1 VPAGVSS
8 RTADEVLVSTPG
20 GRVSTFT
27 ITALNGVSYAFI
39 LFLLAAGFSLT
50 FGVMGVINLAHGA
63 LYVLGAYFG
72 LAIIRQLDGFWLGVV
87 VAAAGTGLV
96 GLAMYYFFLRHL
108 YGKVPEQAVLTI
120 GLSYAIANIVLWVW
134 GPFAKMGLTPTA
146 FTGVVRVGTL
156 AFPIYR
162 LFIIGVGLLVLALLW
177 WMQDKTRVGAIIRA
191 GMDNKEMTR
200 SLGINYGVVSTLV
213 FLFGAALAGFAGI
226 MGTPILGAYP
236 SMGDALLLLTLMV
249 VVVGGTGFIQGTML
263 GALIIGL
270 LDTFGKAYVPQAALF
285 TSYVIFIIV
294 LLVRPSGLIGRKVF

>member
-1 VPAGVSS
+1 
-8 RTADEVLVSTPG
+8 VLVSTPG

-27 ITALNGVSYAFI
+27 ITTLNGISYAFI

-72 LAIIRQLDGFWLGVV
+72 LAIVSSLDSFWLAVVMAALGV
-87 VAAAGTGLV
+87 GLV
-96 GLAMYYFFLRHL
+96 GLGIYFFFLRHL

-120 GLSYAIANIVLWVW
+120 GLGYALANIILWVW
-134 GPFAKMGLTPTA
+134 GPFAKMGMTPEL

-162 LFIIGVGLLVLALLW
+162 LFIVGVGVAVLVLLW

-200 SLGINYGVVSTLV
+200 SLGINYGLVSTLI

-226 MGTPILGAYP
+226 LGAPVLGAFP

-249 VVVGGTGFIQGTML
+249 VVVGGTGYIQGTML

-270 LDTFGKAYVPQAALF
+270 VDTFGKAYIPQAALF
-285 TSYVIFIIV
+285 TSYIIFIVV

>member
-1 VPAGVSS
+1 
-8 RTADEVLVSTPG
+8 
-20 GRVSTFT
+20 VSTFT

-108 YGKVPEQAVLTI
+108 YNKVPEQAVLTI

>member
-1 VPAGVSS
+1 
-8 RTADEVLVSTPG
+8 
-20 GRVSTFT
+20 VSTFT

>member
-1 VPAGVSS
+1 
-8 RTADEVLVSTPG
+8 
-20 GRVSTFT
+20 VSTFT
-27 ITALNGVSYAFI
+27 ITTLNGVSYSFI

-50 FGVMGVINLAHGA
+50 FGVMGVLNLAHGA

-72 LAIIRQLDGFWLGVV
+72 LAAIGAYDQYGLGIV
-87 VAAAGTGLV
+87 VAAGGVGLV
-96 GLAMYYFFLRHL
+96 GLGIYYFFLRHL

-120 GLSYAIANIVLWVW
+120 GLGYALANVILWVW
-134 GPFAKMGLTPTA
+134 GPFAKMGLTPSM
-146 FTGVVRVGTL
+146 FTGVVRVGDL

-162 LFIIGVGLLVLALLW
+162 LVIIGIGLVVLVVLW

-200 SLGINYGVVSTLV
+200 SLGINYGTVSTLV

-226 MGTPILGAYP
+226 MGAPILGAYP

-249 VVVGGTGFIQGTML
+249 VVVGGTGYIQGTML

-270 LDTFGKAYVPQAALF
+270 LDTFGKAYVPSVALF
-285 TSYVIFIIV
+285 TSYVIFIVV